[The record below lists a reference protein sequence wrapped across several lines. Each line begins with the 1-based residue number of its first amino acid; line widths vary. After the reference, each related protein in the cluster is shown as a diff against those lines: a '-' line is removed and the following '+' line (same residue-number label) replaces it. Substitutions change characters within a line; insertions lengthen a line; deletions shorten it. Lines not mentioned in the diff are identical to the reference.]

1 MAIEAWRKAVA
12 EFIGAFTLIFIGAG
26 AIVSPGGSNL
36 LLVAFAHGLAI
47 GVMVSA
53 FGRISGGHFNPAVT
67 LGALVGRQINVRLAA
82 VYWAFQLIGALS
94 AALALYVIFP
104 STVWQSSHLG
114 TPALGGPPGLSWSVS
129 ATTGILV
136 EAILTFLL
144 VTVVYGTGIDPKGTF
159 NAVGGFAIGLTIA
172 IDIMMG
178 GPLTGAAMNPARW
191 FGPAVVSQFF
201 DNWYV
206 YWIGPFL
213 GATVAGLLYSR
224 MFLDKNP

>member
-1 MAIEAWRKAVA
+1 MAVTTARKAIA
-12 EFIGAFTLIFIGAG
+12 EVIGTFTLIFIGAG
-26 AIVSPGGSNL
+26 SIISGGEL

-53 FGRISGGHFNPAVT
+53 FARISGGHFNPAVT
-67 LGALVGRQINVRLAA
+67 LGALAGRQITVRLAV
-82 VYWAFQLIGALS
+82 VYWVAQLIGGS
-94 AALALYVIFP
+94 VGALALFAIFP
-104 STVWQSSHLG
+104 SSTWQPSQLG
-114 TPALGGPPGLSWSVS
+114 TPALGAFPDGGGAVS
-129 ATTGILV
+129 PLTGILV

-144 VTVVYGTGIDPKGTF
+144 VTVVYGTGIDPKGSF

-191 FGPAVVSQFF
+191 FGPAVVSGFF

-213 GATVAGLLYSR
+213 GAIVAGVLYSR
-224 MFLDKNP
+224 IFLERSQ

>member
-1 MAIEAWRKAVA
+1 MPVTIGRKALA
-12 EFIGAFTLIFIGAG
+12 EAIGAFTLTFIGAG
-26 AIVSPGGSNL
+26 TIILGGDL

-53 FGRISGGHFNPAVT
+53 FARISGGHFNPAVT
-67 LGALVGRQINVRLAA
+67 LGALVGRQITGRLAV
-82 VYWAFQLIGALS
+82 VYWAAQLIGALI
-94 AALALYVIFP
+94 AALMLFAIFP
-104 STVWQSSHLG
+104 TSEWQPTHLG
-114 TPALGGPPGLSWSVS
+114 TPALGTFPITEDAVPP
-129 ATTGILV
+129 ATGILV

-144 VTVVYGTGIDPKGTF
+144 MTVIYGTGIDPKGTF

-178 GPLTGAAMNPARW
+178 GPLTGAAMNPSRW
-191 FGPAVVSQFF
+191 FGTAVVSGFF

-213 GATVAGLLYSR
+213 GAIAAGVLYSR
-224 MFLDKNP
+224 IFLDKDK